1 MIYVFP
7 AIFTPSEPGYAI
19 RFPDLPGTNSQGK
32 DLADA
37 IYSARDALASWL
49 DYLMDEGEDIPNPS
63 IENKV
68 SLEGGQFVTMIDVNM
83 TAYRRYKNSKAVKK
97 TLSIPSWLNQ
107 EAEAHNVNFS
117 SILQDALKERLGLN
131 KGLSKE
137 DL

>member
-7 AIFTPSEPGYAI
+7 AIFTPTELGFAL

-37 IYSARDALASWL
+37 IIMARDALASWL

-63 IENKV
+63 ISNKIA
-68 SLEGGQFVTMIDVNM
+68 LNGGQFVTMVDVDM
-83 TAYRRYKNSKAVKK
+83 TAYRRHKNSKAVKK
-97 TLSIPSWLNQ
+97 TLSIPSWLNE

-117 SILQDALKERLGLN
+117 AILQDALKEHLGI
-131 KGLSKE
+131 E
-137 DL
+137 